1 MERIE
6 NSVEIRTEPG
16 RVFDVLSDPE
26 KLPLLLPGFKRA
38 EVVSTSPDI
47 VGTKLR
53 LTRQDDDTLDAE
65 VMEHVHNE
73 VFSFQAADG
82 TVHRWMLG
90 ETMRGTRTTHMIMG
104 SFPKD
109 QYRQVYARARQKLLN
124 LKSTLE

>member
-6 NSVEIRTEPG
+6 NSVEIRTDPS

-26 KLPLLLPGFKRA
+26 KLPMLIPGFKRA
-38 EVVSTSPDI
+38 EVVHTSPEV

-53 LTRQDDDTLDAE
+53 LVDKDDDVVDAE

-90 ETMRGTRTTHMIMG
+90 ETMRGTRTTHMMLGRFAKDEMG
-104 SFPKD
+104 
-109 QYRQVYARARQKLLN
+109 QVYARARQKLLN